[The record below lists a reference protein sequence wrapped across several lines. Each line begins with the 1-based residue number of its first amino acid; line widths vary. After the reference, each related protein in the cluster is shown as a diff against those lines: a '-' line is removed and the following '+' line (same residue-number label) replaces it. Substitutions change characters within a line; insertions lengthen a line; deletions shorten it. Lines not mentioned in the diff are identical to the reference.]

1 MNIEKV
7 KDTLTR
13 HEGLRLDLYQCS
25 MGANTIGVGHN
36 LDAKGISEAV
46 AALLLEE
53 DIQDAVADLEKNIRG
68 FRELPTMVQEALVN
82 LCFNMGIPRLLQFK
96 KTLSLIQE
104 GKYSKAAN
112 ELLDSRYAS
121 QVGYRALDVAQ
132 MIRSEDSC

>member
-1 MNIEKV
+1 MDLEKV

-36 LDAKGISEAV
+36 LDAKGISAAV

-68 FRELPTMVQEALVN
+68 FRELPETVQEALVN

-96 KTLSLIQE
+96 KTLSYLRDA
-104 GKYSKAAN
+104 KYEKAAN

-121 QVGYRALDVAQ
+121 QVGYRALEVAQ
-132 MIRSEDSC
+132 MIRSVDSC

>member
-1 MNIEKV
+1 MNLENLRN
-7 KDTLTR
+7 TLVR
-13 HEGLRLDLYQCS
+13 HEGLSLRLYQCTS
-25 MGANTIGVGHN
+25 NANTIGVGHN
-36 LDAKGISEAV
+36 LDAKGISAAV

-68 FRELPTMVQEALVN
+68 FRELPEPIQEALVH

-121 QVGYRALDVAQ
+121 QVGYRAVEVAQ
-132 MIRSEDSC
+132 MIRSVDSC